1 MYAEGSALPYAYI
14 RVIYLNFSPILK
26 CIFFKKIK
34 KELPKVLKRNS
45 N

>member
-1 MYAEGSALPYAYI
+1 MCAQGSALPYAYI

-26 CIFFKKIK
+26 CIFLKEK
-34 KELPKVLKRNS
+34 KELPKILKRNS